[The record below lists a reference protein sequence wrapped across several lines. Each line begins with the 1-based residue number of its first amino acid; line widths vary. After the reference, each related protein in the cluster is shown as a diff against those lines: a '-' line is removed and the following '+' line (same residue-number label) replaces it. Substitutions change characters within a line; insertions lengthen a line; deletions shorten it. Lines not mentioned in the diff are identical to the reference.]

1 MQSRG
6 RRGPVAQYLQGVPHG
21 THSHTATHTH
31 TRGIVTHG
39 TGTAA
44 QGGGDVPAGGPRRP
58 LWHTRHWEAGGKD
71 GGCLHL
77 SRRVPGGPG
86 GAHRGESAAG
96 VTAPGASPPAHS
108 GRTESGGHAGT
119 QPNKLEVG
127 WEGGR
132 GRREGS
138 EPVGGA
144 LDERH
149 FAELHHGRAGLVLH
163 AGHPLQQLLRLALR
177 VPQLLPPLHQL
188 GVALWGRE
196 PGQDWGQRG
205 WASPGCQVTFSVL
218 MSWHG
223 LKGRANGQQ
232 WDG

>member
-1 MQSRG
+1 M
-6 RRGPVAQYLQGVPHG
+6 A
-21 THSHTATHTH
+21 HTH
-31 TRGIVTHG
+31 TQPHTHIHTRDCHPRDGHSRAGRGGRAGWGSPPAPLAH
-39 TGTAA
+39 TALGSGWEGRGLPSSEPESSWRT
-44 QGGGDVPAGGPRRP
+44 GGGTPGRKCR
-58 LWHTRHWEAGGKD
+58 
-71 GGCLHL
+71 GCH
-77 SRRVPGGPG
+77 RTGRV
-86 GAHRGESAAG
+86 
-96 VTAPGASPPAHS
+96 PPAHS

-132 GRREGS
+132 GRGEGS

-205 WASPGCQVTFSVL
+205 WASPGCQATFSVL

-223 LKGRANGQQ
+223 SKGRASGQQ